1 MATLL
6 AIVETVQYYNY
17 KKTLIE
23 SFKNKHIQNTQKIRE
38 EYRLLFDKLQYDFKN
53 AERENIQKFAMLLQ
67 EYSKKNGAIE
77 PNLIAKELNRNV
89 TFGEYQVFLINK
101 DFIIEKTSYK
111 NDLGFNLGQFKSVR
125 DILQSI
131 IEGDKLID
139 ISPLILD
146 SSSMTFKRYLVQK
159 SSDGKYLLQ
168 IGYVLDIYKILQT
181 KYSFFKKDTKD
192 LEIILANEQYL
203 QKLSFD
209 SQNLKKQTIEDG
221 WIETTTIL
229 KDLFKASHINENRFN
244 ELLKSNGKDK
254 TILVNKELNNLFIN
268 GKLIEDLD
276 FQNNSFTIYSIT
288 DGLFNTNHETKF
300 IVKTTYDTE
309 PLEDEIYKDFL
320 QRVLKI
326 LAILLILTISYILMK
341 RNIIDKLYLLIKHI
355 ENNEKSQLNDI
366 HIQEVAILNNKY
378 NELFTQLSKEIGL
391 KEELLY
397 ENKRFI
403 ADTVHQIR
411 TPLTNIMMNNEMI
424 KLIQKDEVTSEYIN
438 QINAS
443 INMLSNSYEDLA
455 YITSYGTI
463 EYKPSPLSLTR
474 ILEKRIRFFATISKV
489 NFKELHFEIEKNLI
503 IEINEIEL
511 ERIIDNNL
519 SNAIK
524 YGTVHQPIT
533 IILMKKENQ
542 IIVEFKS
549 YGNPI
554 KNKVDIFEKN
564 YRENESKRGLGLG
577 LNMVKT
583 ICKKYDIQYKVVY
596 EEGQNIFHYIFKH

>member
-1 MATLL
+1 
-6 AIVETVQYYNY
+6 V
-17 KKTLIE
+17 
-23 SFKNKHIQNTQKIRE
+23 
-38 EYRLLFDKLQYDFKN
+38 
-53 AERENIQKFAMLLQ
+53 
-67 EYSKKNGAIE
+67 
-77 PNLIAKELNRNV
+77 
-89 TFGEYQVFLINK
+89 
-101 DFIIEKTSYK
+101 
-111 NDLGFNLGQFKSVR
+111 
-125 DILQSI
+125 
-131 IEGDKLID
+131 
-139 ISPLILD
+139 
-146 SSSMTFKRYLVQK
+146 
-159 SSDGKYLLQ
+159 
-168 IGYVLDIYKILQT
+168 
-181 KYSFFKKDTKD
+181 
-192 LEIILANEQYL
+192 
-203 QKLSFD
+203 
-209 SQNLKKQTIEDG
+209 
-221 WIETTTIL
+221 
-229 KDLFKASHINENRFN
+229 
-244 ELLKSNGKDK
+244 
-254 TILVNKELNNLFIN
+254 
-268 GKLIEDLD
+268 
-276 FQNNSFTIYSIT
+276 
-288 DGLFNTNHETKF
+288 
-300 IVKTTYDTE
+300 
-309 PLEDEIYKDFL
+309 
-320 QRVLKI
+320 
-326 LAILLILTISYILMK
+326 
-341 RNIIDKLYLLIKHI
+341 
-355 ENNEKSQLNDI
+355 
-366 HIQEVAILNNKY
+366 
-378 NELFTQLSKEIGL
+378 IGL

-424 KLIQKDEVTSEYIN
+424 KLIQKDEVTSEYID

-463 EYKPSPLSLTR
+463 EYKPAPLSLTT

-489 NFKELHFEIEKNLI
+489 NFKELRFDIEKNLI
-503 IEINEIEL
+503 IQINEIEI

-519 SNAIK
+519 TNDIK